1 MADNLE
7 DQPTAQMVE
16 GGPGDHD
23 EEAATS
29 EPQDLWRAIRES
41 LRGTQRDYTK
51 GPIGSSIILLA
62 VPMVLE
68 MLMES
73 IFVVVDIF

>member
-16 GGPGDHD
+16 GGPVDHD

-51 GPIGSSIILLA
+51 GPIGRSIILLA